1 MPLGSYMYVTAHGRR
16 KVLPLFNNEAT
27 FGKPTLPGNLR
38 QSGGIEMYGYGI
50 GYESRAS
57 GEVTGN
63 LKCTAL
69 QPQLDDDDE
78 KARFNNGETQSFN
91 FDFSVTL
98 SPSAGFAHADEL
110 FSDGFIRPVYG
121 NTSKIRSCNTP
132 DSTQTM
138 PSSFFYSGIVSP
150 RGVGTHHHG
159 FFTKWRKST
168 QKILRSTFGYFKQ
181 LGRRV
186 GCSRESTRVGDF
198 EKTEWEVNSWSISQ
212 QASPVSVKD
221 YSMGDL
227 FDHENSI
234 HEAVLH
240 CKRSIGK

>member
-1 MPLGSYMYVTAHGRR
+1 MESS
-16 KVLPLFNNEAT
+16 LPLAT
-27 FGKPTLPGNLR
+27 DSFSHSWLSDFKPSVNCLEEPL
-38 QSGGIEMYGYGI
+38 
-50 GYESRAS
+50 RAS
-57 GEVTGN
+57 MNSEG
-63 LKCTAL
+63 LIMAK
-69 QPQLDDDDE
+69 P
-78 KARFNNGETQSFN
+78 QSFN